1 MPAPHTD
8 VMEAGYR
15 PPRLV
20 VLVVEDEPLLREL
33 AAELVEEAGFAALEA
48 GNAGE
53 ALALLDSRPDIALL
67 FTDINM
73 PGAMDGLKLAR
84 AVRDRWPAIG
94 ILVVSGQIRLR
105 RSDLPSGS
113 CFIAKPYRAEAV
125 IAELHALA
133 GVSDVRRHA

>member
-1 MPAPHTD
+1 MLAPHID
-8 VMEAGYR
+8 VMNAGHR

-33 AAELVEEAGFAALEA
+33 SVEVVEEAGFAALEA

-53 ALALLDSRPDIALL
+53 ALTLLESRPDIALL

-94 ILVVSGQIRLR
+94 ILVVSGQVRLR

-113 CFIAKPYRAEAV
+113 CFIGKPYHAAAV

-133 GVSDVRRHA
+133 GVGEERKLA

>member
-1 MPAPHTD
+1 VIGD
-8 VMEAGYR
+8 VMKAGYR

-33 AAELVEEAGFAALEA
+33 AVEVVEEAGFAALEA

-53 ALALLDSRPDIALL
+53 ALALLESRPDIALL

-84 AVRDRWPAIG
+84 AVCDRWPAIK
-94 ILVVSGQIRLR
+94 ILVVSGQVRLR
-105 RSDLPSGS
+105 QSDLPPDS
-113 CFIAKPYRAEAV
+113 CFLAKPYLATAV
-125 IAELHALA
+125 IAELRALA
-133 GVSDVRRHA
+133 GVGDARKHA

>member
-1 MPAPHTD
+1 MLAPHID
-8 VMEAGYR
+8 VMKTGYR

-33 AAELVEEAGFAALEA
+33 AVEVVEEAGFAALEA

-53 ALALLDSRPDIALL
+53 ALVLLESRPEIALL

-73 PGAMDGLKLAR
+73 PGAMDGLKLAH

-94 ILVVSGQIRLR
+94 ILVVTGQVRLR
-105 RSDLPSGS
+105 RSDLPPDS
-113 CFIAKPYRAEAV
+113 CFLPKPYHIEAV
-125 IAELHALA
+125 IAELRALA
-133 GVSDVRRHA
+133 GVGDARKLA